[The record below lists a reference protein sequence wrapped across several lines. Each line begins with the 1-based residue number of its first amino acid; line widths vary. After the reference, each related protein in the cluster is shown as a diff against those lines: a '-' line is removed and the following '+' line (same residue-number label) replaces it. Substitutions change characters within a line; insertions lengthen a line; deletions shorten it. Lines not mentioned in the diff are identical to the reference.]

1 MLIEDEKSNDILK
14 KMVVER
20 FEKIGGCWGYSKKG
34 KDAISFSVSSPILIS
49 GCGIMNQIENG
60 DLQGTINLFKGNEKS
75 NINALFTG
83 NV

>member
-60 DLQGTINLFKGNEKS
+60 DL
-75 NINALFTG
+75 
-83 NV
+83 